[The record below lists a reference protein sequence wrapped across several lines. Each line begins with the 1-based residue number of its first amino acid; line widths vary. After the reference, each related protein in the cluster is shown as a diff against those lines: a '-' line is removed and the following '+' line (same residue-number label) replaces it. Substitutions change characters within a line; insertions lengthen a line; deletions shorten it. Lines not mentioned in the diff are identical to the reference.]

1 MISNRQRYAQS
12 VEKPH
17 TREKHIASKKK
28 GKYELTQKKKLFG
41 PKCSLTL
48 QFCRSAI

>member
-1 MISNRQRYAQS
+1 MPRVQKSHIQ
-12 VEKPH
+12 EKN
-17 TREKHIASKKK
+17 KLLKKK
-28 GKYELTQKKKLFG
+28 KEKNELTHKKKLLS

>member
-1 MISNRQRYAQS
+1 MPRAWKS
-12 VEKPH
+12 
-17 TREKHIASKKK
+17 HIQEENILLQKKD
-28 GKYELTQKKKLFG
+28 ELTQKKKLFG